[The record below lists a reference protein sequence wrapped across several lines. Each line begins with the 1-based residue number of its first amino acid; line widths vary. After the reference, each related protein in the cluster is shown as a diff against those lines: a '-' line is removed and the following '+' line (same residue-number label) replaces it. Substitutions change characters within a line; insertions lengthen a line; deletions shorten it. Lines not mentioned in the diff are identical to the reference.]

1 MSARPRLGLRI
12 TKIRDAEN
20 TDIVIPAKAEI
31 HFFGPTWIPAF
42 AGMTIERLQEPA
54 LVFAFAGMTTER
66 LQEPALV
73 FAFAGMTH
81 RHRHSRE
88 RGNPLFRPTWTPAF
102 AGMTIERF
110 VVMT

>member
-1 MSARPRLGLRI
+1 M
-12 TKIRDAEN
+12 
-20 TDIVIPAKAEI
+20 DIVIPANAGI
-31 HFFGPTWIPAF
+31 HFFGPAWIFAF
-42 AGMTIERLQEPA
+42 ARMTSGRLREPA
-54 LVFAFAGMTTER
+54 LVFASAGMTSER